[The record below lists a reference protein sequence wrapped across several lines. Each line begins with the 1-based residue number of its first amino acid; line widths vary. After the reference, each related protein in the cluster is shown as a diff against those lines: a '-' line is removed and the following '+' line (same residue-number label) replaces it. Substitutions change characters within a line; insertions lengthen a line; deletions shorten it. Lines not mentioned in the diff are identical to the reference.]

1 MALPDPIAPEYATA
15 AEVLARLHMAD
26 TAADAGYVAL
36 CTDAANAHV
45 DTWLQI
51 PAEAPL
57 VAPYPSPVRRAA
69 IGVAIRIY
77 RFRDTESNIDEA
89 WGPEGPVSLP
99 ADPLAGYRDLL
110 APYRTAAA
118 WSPA

>member
-1 MALPDPIAPEYATA
+1 MPEYATVD
-15 AEVLARLHMAD
+15 EVLARLRM
-26 TAADAGYVAL
+26 TAASPDAAYVGM
-36 CTDAANAHV
+36 CTDAANEHV
-45 DTWLQI
+45 DSWLQL
-51 PAEAPL
+51 AEPL
-57 VAPYPSPVRRAA
+57 PTDVPYPAGLRRSA

-77 RFRDTESNIDEA
+77 RFRDTEANIDEA

-110 APYRTAAA
+110 AKYRSGAA

>member
-1 MALPDPIAPEYATA
+1 MPTPEYATA
-15 AEVLARLHMAD
+15 AEVLARLRMPASSP
-26 TAADAGYVAL
+26 DAEYVGL
-36 CTDAANAHV
+36 CTDAANEHV
-45 DTWLQI
+45 DSWLEL
-51 PAEAPL
+51 AEPL
-57 VAPYPSPVRRAA
+57 TAPYPAGLRRSA

-77 RFRDTESNIDEA
+77 RFRDTEANIDEG

-110 APYRTAAA
+110 AKYRNGAA